1 MKKTLWIAVAALAA
15 LAVMTAPAFAQK
27 AKPVEVKPEKNNPVQ
42 EWMDAENKLVDT
54 LNQRGKEQFLV
65 LRNKH
70 SMVRT
75 VRVVTRDVGS
85 AVKACGKNNPD
96 MKDTMDGRFGQWSG
110 AVTPIL
116 DNADKFLQKEIDE
129 QQLVYPSDF
138 RHILKLNDK
147 AYDYTEAQV
156 KKEVVTS
163 KDACEN
169 LLKSMDRTEDRMVE
183 LLQDILVPEN
193 VIRERTKNRE

>member
-1 MKKTLWIAVAALAA
+1 MKKTLLLAVAALA
-15 LAVMTAPAFAQK
+15 VTMAPAYAQK
-27 AKPVEVKPEKNNPVQ
+27 AKQVEVKPEKNNPVQ
-42 EWMDAENKLVDT
+42 AWMEAENKLIDT
-54 LNQRGKEQFLV
+54 LNQRGKEQFLI

-75 VRVVTRDVGS
+75 VRVVGRDVGG

-96 MKDTMDGRFGQWSG
+96 MKEEMDARFSEWSG
-110 AVTPIL
+110 AVNSIL
-116 DNADKFLQKEIDE
+116 DDADKFLQKEIDE

-147 AYDYTEAQV
+147 AYDYTESQV

-163 KDACEN
+163 KDACKK
-169 LLKSMDRTEDRMVE
+169 LLASMDRTEDRMVE
-183 LLQDILVPEN
+183 LLQDILVPES
-193 VIRERTKNRE
+193 VIRERTKN